1 MRLMILALAALV
13 PALTAEANLDEP
25 TYGVTVELT
34 DV

>member
-1 MRLMILALAALV
+1 MRTMILALVLAV
-13 PALTAEANLDEP
+13 PALAAAGAKDEP

>member
-1 MRLMILALAALV
+1 MRTIFLALVLAVPALAAEGV
-13 PALTAEANLDEP
+13 KDDP